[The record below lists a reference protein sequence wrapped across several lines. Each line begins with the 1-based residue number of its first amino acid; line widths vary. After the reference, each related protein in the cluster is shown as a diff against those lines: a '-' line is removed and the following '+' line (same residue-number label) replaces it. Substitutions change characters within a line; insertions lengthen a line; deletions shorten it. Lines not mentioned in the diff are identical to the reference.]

1 MLLQTRTQNIHVV
14 VALHSRY
21 KKENM
26 TTKYFECTECG
37 ARGKI
42 TLKGDDFATE
52 DCVYCPVCSADIY
65 EEEDELDDEE

>member
-1 MLLQTRTQNIHVV
+1 
-14 VALHSRY
+14 
-21 KKENM
+21 M

-65 EEEDELDDEE
+65 EEEDDLEDEE